1 VSLFSNQVF
10 NCADGQKSFVTKL
23 RAMIQN
29 QEKHD
34 VVQCAGIDER
44 GEVAQYLPA
53 KKQNAERRNVEEL
66 QRKDEWRKMIEARID
81 QRLSKLA
88 ESQGIADVNTNV
100 SAFMENAL
108 HARLGQVI
116 KQTTSRARQRT
127 DINKSAFA
135 SYNVESDPR
144 QKVRELNLRKQAEQ
158 DAREDIRKQALL
170 SVARAGDN
178 KRKAS
183 EIPVGALAARKQ
195 EDERALAEKAN
206 DAARSALGV
215 CRTELKWA
223 NMAPGTMA
231 KTVTVRADDRE
242 IMPPPEPKQPRHARP
257 TYTLLR
263 QDCE

>member
-23 RAMIQN
+23 RAMVQN
-29 QEKHD
+29 QENLD
-34 VVQCAGIDER
+34 VVQCAGIDEK
-44 GEVAQYLPA
+44 GEVAQYLSA
-53 KKQNAERRNVEEL
+53 KKGHTDRRNVEEL
-66 QRKDEWRKMIEARID
+66 ERKNEWRKMIEERID
-81 QRLSKLA
+81 QRLLKLA

-108 HARLGQVI
+108 HARLEQVI
-116 KQTTSRARQRT
+116 KQTTSRARQRAG
-127 DINKSAFA
+127 INRSAFS
-135 SYNVESDPR
+135 SYHVESDPR
-144 QKVRELNLRKQAEQ
+144 QKVRDLNLRKQAEQ

-178 KRKAS
+178 KRRAP
-183 EIPVGALAARKQ
+183 EIPVGALVARKQ

-206 DAARSALGV
+206 DAARSALGI
-215 CRTELKWA
+215 CHTELKWA
-223 NMAPGTMA
+223 NMAPGKMA
-231 KTVTVRADDRE
+231 KTVAVRADDRE